1 MTTDLDLACEL
12 LDLARHAI
20 SDPGK
25 RIERTKDVL
34 YGTDAA
40 RLVREWEE
48 RRRRARDLT
57 PPHVRH
63 HQNETE
69 RAIAT

>member
-1 MTTDLDLACEL
+1 MTDLDRACEL

-25 RIERTKDVL
+25 RIERTKGVL
-34 YGTDAA
+34 FGEDAS
-40 RLVREWEE
+40 RLVRDWED
-48 RRRRARDLT
+48 RKRRARDIT
-57 PPHVRH
+57 PAHVRH
-63 HQNETE
+63 HQNEAE